1 MVYHKFNA
9 EQRVLQQKEGIRMR
23 VLNFGSLN
31 LDYVYSVDHFVQP
44 GETLSA
50 LSRTVKAG
58 GKGLNQSVA
67 LARAGVLPFHAGC
80 MGTGGSMLKNLLEEN
95 GVNTEFLL
103 PVPEA
108 QGHTVIQVCPDG
120 ENSILLFGGSNRCIP
135 EEHIRRVIGACSR
148 GDWLILQNEI
158 NHLPLIVRLAAEKEM
173 HIVLNPSPYNTAL
186 QQVDFS
192 VLDWL
197 LVNEIEA
204 EQITGEKEPELVW
217 KKLHS
222 QYSRLSLLMTL
233 GKQGSVAYQADGT
246 AIKTHREKAVVV
258 QAVDTTAA
266 GDTYTG
272 YFLAGLMEGMPLPA
286 CMRLAGRAAA
296 VSVTRPGA
304 AESIPWRNELEG
316 EMT

>member
-1 MVYHKFNA
+1 
-9 EQRVLQQKEGIRMR
+9 
-23 VLNFGSLN
+23 
-31 LDYVYSVDHFVQP
+31 
-44 GETLSA
+44 
-50 LSRTVKAG
+50 
-58 GKGLNQSVA
+58 
-67 LARAGVLPFHAGC
+67 

-158 NHLPLIVRLAAEKEM
+158 NHLSLIVRLAAEKEM

-246 AIKTHREKAVVV
+246 AIKAHREKAVVV